1 MSTVQIFVI
10 SNKRKSSQTGQEGYL
25 ALAALASRLF
35 RYGRLKTVTRKL
47 SRLRIMQPSLTGFL
61 FFKLRSCK
69 MTDRPQDII
78 AAYAERKINKVQ
90 FKNRFAEWQKKQDL
104 DYSCKGTAD
113 KQGVYLTYRNIT
125 ATIKNGILHFKTYTN
140 DTANTLFE
148 FCRKVDFYREGKDRE
163 LSRAMAMANFYQK
176 RAREA
181 LENSDMVSY
190 YSNMGRVKE
199 WAIIIEAFGGICL

>member
-1 MSTVQIFVI
+1 
-10 SNKRKSSQTGQEGYL
+10 
-25 ALAALASRLF
+25 
-35 RYGRLKTVTRKL
+35 
-47 SRLRIMQPSLTGFL
+47 
-61 FFKLRSCK
+61 
-69 MTDRPQDII
+69 MTNYPQDII
-78 AAYAERKINKVQ
+78 AAYAERKISRGQ
-90 FKNRFAEWQKKQDL
+90 FENRFAEWQKKQGR

-125 ATIKNGILHFKTYTN
+125 ATIKNGTLHFKTN
-140 DTANTLFE
+140 QDETANTPFE
-148 FCRKVDFYREGKDRE
+148 FRRKVDFYREGKDRE